1 MLKQTITYT
10 DFNGTQRTEDLY
22 FNLSEFELVELQAQ
36 SERGLQADL
45 QEFIASKDIRQ
56 LLAFIK
62 MLVNKAYGI
71 KSEDGRHFEKS
82 DEITRRFENSALYS
96 DLLLHLFEDEGA
108 RAEKFITGLMPKDL
122 IARATARSQ
131 ATSEGYLP
139 DARELA
145 ARHRAQQ
152 NIPAAVYEE
161 PAPIGDTTALQFQAP
176 VPPHPS
182 YTERASAAFPEERP
196 IIPGGY
202 TQVPVPPHQ
211 QNVQPDPATVD
222 ARVESAPALPPQG
235 DAVENRPFR
244 VKETPIDTPSGE
256 AITQN
261 DFAEREEF
269 EAWKASQRA
278 KSQE

>member
-22 FNLSEFELVELQAQ
+22 FNLTEFELVELQAQ

-82 DEITRRFENSALYS
+82 PEIVQRFENSALYS

-176 VPPHPS
+176 SV
-182 YTERASAAFPEERP
+182 PEEVP

-202 TQVPVPPHQ
+202 THVPAPVPPHQ
-211 QNVQPDPATVD
+211 QSVQPDPATVD
-222 ARVESAPALPPQG
+222 ARVESPNL
-235 DAVENRPFR
+235 DVTENRPFR
-244 VKETPIDTPSGE
+244 VKETPIETPSGG
-256 AITQN
+256 AIGPQ
-261 DFAEREEF
+261 DFSEQAEF
-269 EAWKASQRA
+269 EAWRASQAA